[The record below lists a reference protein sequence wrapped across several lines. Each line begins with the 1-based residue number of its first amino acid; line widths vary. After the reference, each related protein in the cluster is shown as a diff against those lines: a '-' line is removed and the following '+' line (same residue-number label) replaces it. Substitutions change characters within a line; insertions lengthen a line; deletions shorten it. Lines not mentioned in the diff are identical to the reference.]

1 MHSNHSF
8 FYRRLPVSAQNKMNR
23 ASYKRELSSVL
34 SARVDEIFVFDVIDS
49 TNAEALRRLKTSY
62 ADTLLLTAFAQTAG
76 RGRLGRKWH
85 SPKGAGLYL
94 SLVKNFPRELE
105 GLQAL
110 SLVTALS
117 VRESLSSLGAE
128 GIELKWPNDLLVGK
142 AKLGGILLES
152 RLQKESVAIV
162 FGMGLNLQLSEE
174 AKAEIDREA
183 IDLQALL
190 PVMVEPVA
198 LIANSVSRLMDN
210 IEIFER
216 EGFSHFQSQWN
227 AADRYLEQDVVIQSA
242 ERKFIGRCL
251 GVDDSGA
258 LLLRTVSGVARI
270 TGGEIFPSV
279 RRLGE
284 S

>member
-1 MHSNHSF
+1 
-8 FYRRLPVSAQNKMNR
+8 
-23 ASYKRELSSVL
+23 
-34 SARVDEIFVFDVIDS
+34 
-49 TNAEALRRLKTSY
+49 
-62 ADTLLLTAFAQTAG
+62 
-76 RGRLGRKWH
+76 
-85 SPKGAGLYL
+85 
-94 SLVKNFPRELE
+94 
-105 GLQAL
+105 
-110 SLVTALS
+110 
-117 VRESLSSLGAE
+117 
-128 GIELKWPNDLLVGK
+128 
-142 AKLGGILLES
+142 
-152 RLQKESVAIV
+152 
-162 FGMGLNLQLSEE
+162 LSEE

-216 EGFSHFQSQWN
+216 EGFSHVQSQWN

-251 GVDDSGA
+251 GVDDTGA